1 MDKLK
6 KLFKQAVKFGLVGVL
21 NTLIDYAVYSL
32 LLLIPFIG
40 EHYVIAQVAGYCAG
54 LGNSLI
60 LNKKWTFAQ
69 KERVSRRQLVTFLAV
84 NLAALGVSTAV
95 LVVTQEWLGLGRYV
109 GKIVATVFSMT
120 VNFLGNKIMV
130 FKES

>member
-6 KLFKQAVKFGLVGVL
+6 KLFMQAVKFGLVGVL

-40 EHYVIAQVAGYCAG
+40 EHYVIAPVAGYCAG

-95 LVVTQEWLGLGRYV
+95 LVVTQEWVGLGRYV
-109 GKIVATVFSMT
+109 GKLVATVFSMT

-130 FKES
+130 FKAS

>member
-6 KLFKQAVKFGLVGVL
+6 TLFKQAVKFGLVGVL
-21 NTLIDYAVYSL
+21 NTLIDYAVYTL
-32 LLLIPFIG
+32 LLMIPFIG

-54 LGNSLI
+54 LCNSLM
-60 LNKKWTFAQ
+60 LNKRWTFAQ
-69 KERVSRRQLVTFLAV
+69 KERVSRRQLVAFLAV

-95 LVVTQEWLGLGRYV
+95 LVVTQEWLGLGRYM

-130 FKES
+130 FKDR